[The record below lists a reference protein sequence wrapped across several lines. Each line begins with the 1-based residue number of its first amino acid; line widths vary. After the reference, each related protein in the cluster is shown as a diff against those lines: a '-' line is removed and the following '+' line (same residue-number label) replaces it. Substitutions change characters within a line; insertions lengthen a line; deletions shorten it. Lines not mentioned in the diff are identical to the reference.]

1 MEDHMK
7 FLSYVVE
14 YQDSKFKDKVKRAEN
29 KMKEERTIALK
40 KLREQQNSENLIK
53 LQDEMKG
60 RMNRVVKKFGKKD
73 MQRSEKDK

>member
-1 MEDHMK
+1 MK
-7 FLSYVVE
+7 FLSYVVD
-14 YQDSKFKDKVKRAEN
+14 YQDSKFKDKVKRAEI

-40 KLREQQNSENLIK
+40 KLREQQMSENLIK

-60 RMNRVVKKFGKKD
+60 RMNRVVKKVGKKD